1 MCIKKLNE
9 NTKCFKFNE
18 GKKDTKY
25 PVGSNEP
32 LEIKIVGGRPP
43 IYYNTAIRY
52 NNYLINIR
60 KLINKELQSKSL

>member
-1 MCIKKLNE
+1 MDKINCIKKLSE

-18 GKKDTKY
+18 CK
-25 PVGSNEP
+25 
-32 LEIKIVGGRPP
+32 EIKIVGGRPP

-60 KLINKELQSKSL
+60 KLINKELQAKSH

>member
-18 GKKDTKY
+18 CDEVVLVK
-25 PVGSNEP
+25 S
-32 LEIKIVGGRPP
+32 GRPP

-52 NNYLINIR
+52 NNYLVNIR
-60 KLINKELQSKSL
+60 KLINTELQSECT